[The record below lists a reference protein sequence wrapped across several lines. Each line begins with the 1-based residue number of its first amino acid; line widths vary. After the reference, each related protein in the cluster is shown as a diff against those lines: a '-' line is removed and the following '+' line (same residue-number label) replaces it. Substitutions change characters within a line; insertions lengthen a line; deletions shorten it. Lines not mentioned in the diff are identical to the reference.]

1 VNINER
7 WRLRQA
13 AAFDRKTTDKLAS
26 RAGDRQEF
34 LHIKMLGSLVH
45 GRVAYLVSQGWEIA
59 STEPNMI
66 RGTGMGTIFLL
77 RKRNPNFKDLDQK
90 SHLG

>member
-1 VNINER
+1 MNINER

-13 AAFDRKTTDKLAS
+13 AAYDRKTTERLAS
-26 RAGDRQEF
+26 RAGERQEF
-34 LHIKMLGSLVH
+34 LHINLLGSLSH
-45 GRVAYLVSQGWEIA
+45 GRVAYLVSQGWEIEG
-59 STEPNMI
+59 SNPNLI
-66 RGTGMGTIFLL
+66 KGTGMGTVFLL